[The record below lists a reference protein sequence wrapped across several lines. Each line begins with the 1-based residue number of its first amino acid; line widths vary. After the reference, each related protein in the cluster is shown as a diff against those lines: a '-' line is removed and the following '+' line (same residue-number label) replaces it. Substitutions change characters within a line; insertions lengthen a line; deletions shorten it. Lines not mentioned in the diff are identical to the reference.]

1 MMDSQLVQMRATG
14 DTEFTLQERILYQIA
29 CQLLGRDDFSM
40 TDDLRE
46 FGLTV
51 PLSNQLMALANKQGF
66 QLRPTDIAR
75 FHSIQALCKTN
86 GVMFYWQDGYHPEKP
101 VMLYV
106 HGISLD
112 RKSVV

>member
-1 MMDSQLVQMRATG
+1 MMDSQLAPMRTTG
-14 DTEFTLQERILYQIA
+14 DADLTQQERILYQIA

-86 GVMFYWQDGYHPEKP
+86 GVMFYWQDA
-101 VMLYV
+101 
-106 HGISLD
+106 IIQRS
-112 RKSVV
+112 R